1 MSDLRKWRVAVSDAL
16 GSYTLSEPSVPK
28 VFDPVEELS
37 TQVCVLGVCMACFAF
52 SVLKRNRVPPWS
64 MDAPVLV
71 A

>member
-1 MSDLRKWRVAVSDAL
+1 MAVSDAV

-28 VFDPVEELS
+28 VFDPIEELS
-37 TQVCVLGVCMACFAF
+37 TQVCVWAFAWLALL
-52 SVLKRNRVPPWS
+52 SVYLREIVFPPWS

>member
-37 TQVCVLGVCMACFAF
+37 TQVCVWAFAWF
-52 SVLKRNRVPPWS
+52 ALLSV
-64 MDAPVLV
+64 
-71 A
+71 